1 MNMLHTEGEISQTGK
16 YKDGVYFR
24 LNKNGRDIVNDRTE
38 EIDIATRLLFI
49 SSNKN
54 FAASKQELRNDIVK
68 GKDNY
73 PRTVVGVLKYLQF
86 HSLYVDTL
94 NVTPVLSGNKKHL
107 EIAFVTDGDE
117 MPGEDKRQKSRLCC
131 LWKNGECEY
140 KKEHM
145 RSECPRND
153 YSRNN
158 GKKYNEK
165 GELILCTVEE
175 FEEDLTYIDEDL
187 RAGYLVNNEDKMN
200 NGFKFYSPLVPNYSI
215 SEYSTNKYTG
225 RADSKIT
232 IITVNL
238 I

>member
-1 MNMLHTEGEISQTGK
+1 MWI
-16 YKDGVYFR
+16 
-24 LNKNGRDIVNDRTE
+24 
-38 EIDIATRLLFI
+38 
-49 SSNKN
+49 
-54 FAASKQELRNDIVK
+54 
-68 GKDNY
+68 
-73 PRTVVGVLKYLQF
+73 
-86 HSLYVDTL
+86 
-94 NVTPVLSGNKKHL
+94 
-107 EIAFVTDGDE
+107 
-117 MPGEDKRQKSRLCC
+117 
-131 LWKNGECEY
+131 
-140 KKEHM
+140 
-145 RSECPRND
+145 ECPRND

-158 GKKYNEK
+158 GKKCNEK

-175 FEEDLTYIDEDL
+175 FEEDITYIDEDL